1 MVKSFSSRHTTC
13 KIVMKGFR
21 RRWQD
26 LTESLDVETV
36 NAMIMGP
43 PQLDMTYIIG
53 NNFIDILLGLSYLN
67 LGFLILCCR

>member
-1 MVKSFSSRHTTC
+1 
-13 KIVMKGFR
+13 MKGFR

-43 PQLDMTYIIG
+43 PQLDMTYIIDS
-53 NNFIDILLGLSYLN
+53 IY
-67 LGFLILCCR
+67 RE